1 MPTEY
6 RIAVIDD
13 DPRKINELTTYLD
26 RTSGRDEIV
35 VRIVAQAQSIDE
47 ALALIPTLIEQQVTH
62 VLLDGGLPQDAVSST
77 VVRYAGELLHE
88 KIKKAYPEI
97 ITIDFSSVGQPG
109 MDEPM
114 GYVDMIKLASIL
126 KKSPRT

>member
-13 DPRKINELTTYLD
+13 DPSKIERLIANLE
-26 RTSGRDEIV
+26 RTAERDNIL

-47 ALALIPTLIEQQVTH
+47 ALALIPTFIEQQVTH
-62 VLLDGGLPQDAVSST
+62 VLLDGGLPQDADSST
-77 VVRYAGELLHE
+77 VIRYAGELLHE
-88 KIKKAYPEI
+88 NIKKAYPEI
-97 ITIDFSSVGQPG
+97 ITIDFSSLGQPG

-114 GYVDMIKLASIL
+114 GYMNMNNLASIL